1 MKQLLSTPSTSVE
14 TVKTKKWWTWRNV
27 LWTCALF
34 WALMLP
40 WKASA
45 QKQISLEKKDLIESA
60 ISTPNQ
66 KQDSSTI
73 SYDGAK
79 QLLNVGKREIS
90 TEEIQEYI
98 QNNREEFEEYI
109 KNNGKELNKI
119 IDKQTR
125 DMLYEQLANDE
136 DIKSMINEM
145 VNRDDIRNA
154 VIKGN
159 TEYVQEQIKEE
170 LYHKFN
176 LNRFEEVVGESVI
189 FLFKAAV
196 YGFIWLFIL
205 YIIASVIK
213 TIVLKL
219 EK

>member
-1 MKQLLSTPSTSVE
+1 
-14 TVKTKKWWTWRNV
+14 
-27 LWTCALF
+27 
-34 WALMLP
+34 MLP